1 MREESAS
8 EQTHGVGGLVAGSAV
23 VAGDA
28 FVRSAIDRNL
38 SSWDPD
44 TTSADQGSSS
54 STGMNYR
61 ILGKS
66 ELKVSEVALG
76 AWGIGG
82 SAYGAAD
89 RAESRN
95 ALARAEELGCNLV
108 NTAMVYGE
116 SEVVIGELTLSQLSC
131 RLRCGLSCFLT
142 SSDNGR
148 NAEN

>member
-1 MREESAS
+1 
-8 EQTHGVGGLVAGSAV
+8 
-23 VAGDA
+23 
-28 FVRSAIDRNL
+28 
-38 SSWDPD
+38 
-44 TTSADQGSSS
+44 
-54 STGMNYR
+54 MNYR

-82 SAYGAAD
+82 AAYGAAD

-131 RLRCGLSCFLT
+131 RLRR
-142 SSDNGR
+142 D
-148 NAEN
+148 